1 MLEISDSIL
10 YPEGAHF
17 QEYRGPV
24 KKLNTYDIYRFAMKV
39 HPLTELEHVGEMR
52 FGEIFLKLYN
62 AESVLERQVE
72 HETLFSPSLKRSAG
86 AVLRAIFN
94 LGKPPEGIWAVGPED
109 IVDKYKLQ
117 RVVEA
122 AKNFE
127 TVLSNEMPGLAT
139 YYVSTKGIYSTD
151 DLISHAD
158 LQVPESLRPLVD
170 EKAVEDIQQ
179 AGKCLAYEVSTA
191 SAFHMWRA
199 VETVMCTYYKHLTGH
214 SFEENGVQRNWGSYI
229 KALNDRG
236 ADTRITIFLDHIRSE
251 YRNPQNHPSETV
263 DLEEAFTLFGVATS
277 AITQMAKAMKP
288 IMADLG
294 DVALLAGAT
303 TTLAKS

>member
-1 MLEISDSIL
+1 MLEVVDSEFD
-10 YPEGAHF
+10 PKDDHVFE
-17 QEYRGPV
+17 EYRGPV
-24 KKLNTYDIYRFAMKV
+24 KKLNTYDIYRFAMNV
-39 HPLTELEHVGEMR
+39 HPLTELEYAEGMK
-52 FGEIFLKLYN
+52 FGDVFLKLFN
-62 AESVLERQVE
+62 ADFMLERQVE

-86 AVLRAIFN
+86 AVLRAMFN
-94 LGKPPEGIWAVGPED
+94 LGKPPDGIWSASSDDP
-109 IVDKYKLQ
+109 VDNYKLK

-158 LQVPESLRPLVD
+158 LQIPESLRSLV
-170 EKAVEDIQQ
+170 EGKAVEDIQQ

-199 VETVMCTYYKHLTGH
+199 VETVMCTYFKHLSGGH
-214 SFEENGVQRNWGSYI
+214 SFEAAGVQRNWAAYI
-229 KALNDRG
+229 KALNDKG

-288 IMADLG
+288 EGEALALAE
-294 DVALLAGAT
+294 VA
-303 TTLAKS
+303 S

>member
-1 MLEISDSIL
+1 MLEVVDL
-10 YPEGAHF
+10 EFDPKDDYVFE
-17 QEYRGPV
+17 EYRGPV
-24 KKLNTYDIYRFAMKV
+24 KKLNTYDIYRFAMNV
-39 HPLTELEHVGEMR
+39 HPLTQLTHVDEMK
-52 FGEIFLKLYN
+52 FSDIFLTLYN
-62 AESVLERQVE
+62 ADFMLERQVE

-86 AVLRAIFN
+86 AVLRAMFN
-94 LGKPPEGIWAVGPED
+94 LGKPPDGIWGVGPD
-109 IVDKYKLQ
+109 DAVDKYKLQ
-117 RVVEA
+117 RVVES

-158 LQVPESLRPLVD
+158 LQIPESLRSLI
-170 EKAVEDIQQ
+170 EAKAVEDIQQ

-199 VETVMCTYYKHLTGH
+199 VETVMCTYFKHLSEGK
-214 SFEENGVQRNWGSYI
+214 SFEAAGVQRNWGAYI
-229 KALNDRG
+229 KALNDKG

-288 IMADLG
+288 
-294 DVALLAGAT
+294 T
-303 TTLAKS
+303 EETLALAEAVS

>member
-1 MLEISDSIL
+1 MLEVVGSESDRKDTRVF
-10 YPEGAHF
+10 E
-17 QEYRGPV
+17 EYRGPV
-24 KKLNTYDIYRFAMKV
+24 KKLNTYDIYRFAMNV
-39 HPLTELEHVGEMR
+39 HPLTELEHTDEMR
-52 FGEIFLKLYN
+52 FGEIFLVLFN
-62 AESVLERQVE
+62 ADFMLERQVE
-72 HETLFSPSLKRSAG
+72 RETLFSPSLKRSAG
-86 AVLRAIFN
+86 AVLRAMFE
-94 LGKPPEGIWAVGPED
+94 LGKPPEGIWGVGPDEP
-109 IVDKYKLQ
+109 VDKYKLR

-158 LQVPESLRPLVD
+158 LQIPESLRPLI
-170 EKAVEDIQQ
+170 EGKAVEDIQQ

-199 VETVMCTYYKHLTGH
+199 VETVMCTYFKHLSGGD
-214 SFEENGVQRNWGSYI
+214 SFEAAGVQRNWAAYI
-229 KALNDRG
+229 KALNDKG
-236 ADTRITIFLDHIRSE
+236 ADTRITIFLDHIRGE

-288 IMADLG
+288 EEAAVELEEAEI
-294 DVALLAGAT
+294 
-303 TTLAKS
+303 

>member
-1 MLEISDSIL
+1 M
-10 YPEGAHF
+10 
-17 QEYRGPV
+17 
-24 KKLNTYDIYRFAMKV
+24 KKLNTYDIYRFARNV
-39 HPLTELEHVGEMR
+39 HPLTELQYVDGMK
-52 FGEIFLKLYN
+52 FSDIFLVLYN
-62 AESVLERQVE
+62 ADFMLEQQVE

-86 AVLRAIFN
+86 AVMRAMFN
-94 LGKPPEGIWAVGPED
+94 FGTPPDGMWGVSPDEPV
-109 IVDKYKLQ
+109 KQYKLQ
-117 RVVEA
+117 QVVTA

-158 LQVPESLRPLVD
+158 LQIPESLRPLIKG
-170 EKAVEDIQQ
+170 KAVEDIQQ

-199 VETVMCTYYKHLTGH
+199 VETVMCTYFKHLTGGS
-214 SFEENGVQRNWGSYI
+214 SFEAAGVQRNWAAYI
-229 KALNDRG
+229 KALNDKG

-288 IMADLG
+288 EAE
-294 DVALLAGAT
+294 ALALAEA
-303 TTLAKS
+303 SV